1 LSGGAAFPY
10 NPNSQNRLEEKVSG
24 TAVRHGGPRNTKR
37 PSPVVGPKERR
48 VPRGDS
54 FMEDIEAK
62 SRTIRDPVAKL
73 RYIRESLARYQ
84 EADRKVQAVPISPLR
99 WLLYRVTK
107 LDRLRPLY
115 TTNPNGAVEAPR
127 PVAPPVRSS
136 SGAGWA
142 IALVAAA
149 GVALGAY
156 RLSRPADAAAPAASA
171 PSTLP
176 VAETLPLLPQ
186 GVAPARIWLV
196 EKGETWE
203 LYSNGLRIDTSY
215 GVPGDPRRYRLFDRK
230 AGYQDEIRTKP
241 VGIVFHTSE
250 SDIWPLEE
258 SFNEKLR
265 DSSQGLLRYLQRNA
279 VYNYLIDRFGR
290 VFRVVSEEG
299 KANHAG
305 NGVWTQA
312 DDVYLSL
319 NNSFLGVSFET
330 RWEGGQAL
338 PITQAQL
345 AAGRSLTD
353 YLRKKWAIAPEMCV
367 AHGLT
372 SMNPKKHLI
381 GHHLDWSRGF
391 PFEAFG
397 LPNQYARVVP
407 SVELF
412 GFEYDDRFLNVLG
425 EPWLGVREAE
435 TALLTEATAR
445 SLTVADVRREKQ
457 QLFDRWLAEQT
468 RDQEAAA
475 KLLAAEHKRAQAEK
489 SRPSG
494 APANGG

>member
-1 LSGGAAFPY
+1 LSGTV
-10 NPNSQNRLEEKVSG
+10 L
-24 TAVRHGGPRNTKR
+24 RHERKRDGNR
-37 PSPVVGPKERR
+37 PSPVGPKERR

-54 FMEDIEAK
+54 YVSEIEAK

-84 EADRKVQAVPISPLR
+84 EADRKLQSVPISPVR
-99 WLLYRVTK
+99 WLLYRITK

-115 TTNPNGAVEAPR
+115 STNPNGAVQAERAP
-127 PVAPPVRSS
+127 APVRSS
-136 SGAGWA
+136 SGASWA
-142 IALVAAA
+142 IALVGAAA
-149 GVALGAY
+149 LGLGAY
-156 RLSRPADAAAPAASA
+156 RLSRPVDAAPAPA
-171 PSTLP
+171 PSRPP

-203 LYSNGLRIDTSY
+203 LFSNGLRIDTTY
-215 GVPGDPRRYRLFDRK
+215 GVSGEPRRYRLFDRQ
-230 AGYQDEIRTKP
+230 AGLQSEVYTKP
-241 VGIVFHTSE
+241 TGIVFHTSE
-250 SDIWPLEE
+250 SDIWPLDE

-265 DSSQGLLRYLQRNA
+265 DSSQGLLRYLQRNT
-279 VYNYLIDRFGR
+279 VYHYLIDRFGR
-290 VFRVVSEEG
+290 VFRVVGEES

-305 NGVWTQA
+305 NGVWTQG
-312 DDVYLSL
+312 DNVYMSL
-319 NNSFLGVSFET
+319 NNAFLGVSFET

-353 YLRKKWAIAPEMCV
+353 YLRKKWDIEPDMCV

-407 SVELF
+407 SVALF
-412 GFEYDDRFLNVLG
+412 GFEYDEPFLTVLG
-425 EPWLGVREAE
+425 EPWPGVREAE
-435 TALLTEATAR
+435 RALAAEATAR
-445 SLTVADVRREKQ
+445 GLAVADVRREKQ

-475 KLLAAEHKRAQAEK
+475 KLAAAELKRVNAEK
-489 SRPSG
+489 SRVPGS
-494 APANGG
+494 PANGG

>member
-1 LSGGAAFPY
+1 MS
-10 NPNSQNRLEEKVSG
+10 
-24 TAVRHGGPRNTKR
+24 
-37 PSPVVGPKERR
+37 
-48 VPRGDS
+48 
-54 FMEDIEAK
+54 DIEAR

-84 EADRKVQAVPISPLR
+84 EADRKVQAVPISPVR
-99 WLLYRVTK
+99 WLLYRITK
-107 LDRLRPLY
+107 LDRLRALY
-115 TTNPNGAVEAPR
+115 TTNPNGAVPAASAHAP
-127 PVAPPVRSS
+127 APASS

-142 IALVAAA
+142 ISLVAAVA
-149 GVALGAY
+149 LALGAY
-156 RLSRPADAAAPAASA
+156 RLSRPVDAAPPAAAP
-171 PSTLP
+171 PSRLP
-176 VAETLPLLPQ
+176 VAENLPLLPQ
-186 GVAPARIWLV
+186 GVAPSKNWLV

-203 LYSNGLRIDTSY
+203 LFSNGLRIDTSY
-215 GVPGDPRRYRLFDRK
+215 GVAGEPRRYRLFDRK
-230 AGYQDEIRTKP
+230 AGLQSAVFTKP
-241 VGIVFHTSE
+241 AGILFHTSE

-265 DSSQGLLRYLQRNA
+265 DSSQGLLRYLQRNH
-279 VYNYLIDRFGR
+279 VYHYLIDRFGR
-290 VFRVVSEEG
+290 VFRVVGEEA

-305 NGVWTQA
+305 NGVWTEG
-312 DDVYLSL
+312 DNVYMNL
-319 NNSFLGVSFET
+319 NNAFLGVSFET

-353 YLRKKWAIAPEMCV
+353 YLRQKWSIAADMCV

-397 LPNQYARVVP
+397 LPNQYSRVVP
-407 SVELF
+407 SVALF
-412 GFEYDDRFLNVLG
+412 GFEYDEPFLTVLG

-435 TALLTEATAR
+435 TALAAEATAR
-445 SLTVADVRREKQ
+445 GLTLADVRREKQ

-475 KLLAAEHKRAQAEK
+475 RLAAVELRRGNAEK
-489 SRPSG
+489 ARPLGS
-494 APANGG
+494 PANGG